1 MSQLKPYK
9 LELQGYLIYIFLT
22 ILFYHAFSSYSLHF
36 LIPTVIAQIFIP
48 ITKLVIPTG
57 TRTNETSAE
66 IETQVVIVETKIS
79 NCST

>member
-9 LELQGYLIYIFLT
+9 LELQEYLTYLFLT
-22 ILFYHAFSSYSLHF
+22 ILFYHAFSSYSYNWLTLFNSHSDC
-36 LIPTVIAQIFIP
+36 
-48 ITKLVIPTG
+48 
-57 TRTNETSAE
+57 TNFYSYYKTCNEASAE